1 MKDYVDIILRREKK
15 AIDIE
20 KIYTKVERFIQKEDD
35 SYVMSSKDKAEI
47 DRIIEKGIDRLD
59 YYQTPNGKYKHL
71 SRTSFRKGRF
81 HGNRAGEGFV
91 VVTTKDREGRKIEE
105 KFSMLKENCINAVDG
120 DYVLIDIGGNGEKP
134 KIEKILDRNLGN
146 MAGEVVRIGELL
158 YVKPIDKKKAKIQII
173 LEEEIDE
180 GEIVSVELSKMIES
194 NTYIG
199 KVINIFQHKD
209 APHADQLLEAFKSGM
224 PEGFSKESLEQLKS
238 IPTEVRKEDYE
249 GRYDFTDWEIFSID
263 GSDTKD
269 KDDCVSFKM
278 LPNGNYLLGVHIAD
292 TAYYIPEGS
301 PLDKD
306 VFRKGTS
313 YYFGGI
319 VEPQLPKKISNGICS
334 LNEGVDRLTMSAL
347 MEFDK
352 DGNIVSRSLVP
363 SVIRSRLS
371 MTYDKVNDILNDDIT
386 DYEYA
391 PYYYTLKGMH
401 EFAEILK
408 QKRIE
413 NGAINFD
420 RPELKFT
427 YDENG
432 KAIDVK
438 YRVEDSAE
446 SLIEEFM
453 LAANHNVAEILK
465 EERIATVLRVH
476 LLPSIDR
483 LNSFLGFLKAIGAE
497 FEYDA
502 EEVANNKDLMNLL
515 INHVN
520 KQGSLRNILM
530 TNLIRCMSHASYDSI
545 NYGHYGTGYNIYMHF
560 TSPIRRL
567 GDFTDSRIINEC
579 YFEKDINKKID
590 NMKKW
595 DEKVADYALQ
605 ASKMERVEEDVEKNV
620 GLLDTAVY
628 MSQFVGQEFEGT
640 VICVSNSGLTIQL
653 DNQLEGRVRTRNLD
667 GEYAYNTETYTMLSL
682 EGNDDYYVGDRLR
695 LKLIEADKDTKSV
708 DFSVIEKI
716 KENRIIDK
724 DSNNK
729 VKSKV
734 KNKKT
739 FK

>member
-1 MKDYVDIILRREKK
+1 M
-15 AIDIE
+15 
-20 KIYTKVERFIQKEDD
+20 T
-35 SYVMSSKDKAEI
+35 
-47 DRIIEKGIDRLD
+47 
-59 YYQTPNGKYKHL
+59 
-71 SRTSFRKGRF
+71 
-81 HGNRAGEGFV
+81 
-91 VVTTKDREGRKIEE
+91 
-105 KFSMLKENCINAVDG
+105 
-120 DYVLIDIGGNGEKP
+120 
-134 KIEKILDRNLGN
+134 
-146 MAGEVVRIGELL
+146 
-158 YVKPIDKKKAKIQII
+158 
-173 LEEEIDE
+173 
-180 GEIVSVELSKMIES
+180 ES

-199 KVINIFQHKD
+199 KISAIFQHKD
-209 APHADQLLEAFKSGM
+209 APHGDQLLEAFKSGM
-224 PEGFSKESLEQLKS
+224 PQGFSKDSLEQLKH

-301 PLDKD
+301 PIDKD
-306 VFRKGTS
+306 AFRKGTS

-319 VEPQLPKKISNGICS
+319 VEPQLPRKISNGICS
-334 LNEGVDRLTMSAL
+334 LNEGVDRLTKSIL

-363 SVIRSRLS
+363 SVIRSRLG
-371 MTYDKVNDILNDDIT
+371 MTYEKVNDILNEGIVDT
-386 DYEYA
+386 EYV
-391 PYYYTLKGMH
+391 PYIYTLKCMH

-413 NGAINFD
+413 NGSINFD
-420 RPELKFT
+420 RPELKFK

-432 KAIDVK
+432 KAIDVE

-453 LAANHNVAEILK
+453 LAANHNVAEMLE

-476 LLPSIDR
+476 GLPSIDR
-483 LNSFLGFLKAIGAE
+483 INDFLDFLKAIGAE

-502 EEVANNKDLMNLL
+502 EEVANDKDLMNLL

-520 KQGSLRNILM
+520 NQGSLRNMLM

-545 NYGHYGTGYNIYMHF
+545 NYGHYGTGFNIYMHF

-567 GDFTDSRIINEC
+567 GDYTDSRIIDEC
-579 YFEKDINKKID
+579 YFEKDINKKIS

-595 DEKVADYALQ
+595 DEKIADYALQ

-620 GLLDTAVY
+620 GLLDTSVY
-628 MSQFVGQEFEGT
+628 MSQFIGQEFEGT
-640 VICVSNSGLTIQL
+640 VICVSNNGLTIQL
-653 DNQLEGRVRTRNLD
+653 DNQLEGRVRTRNMD
-667 GEYAYNTETYTMLSL
+667 GEYVYNSETYTMLSL
-682 EGNDDYYVGDRLR
+682 DGKDDYYVGDRLR

-724 DSNNK
+724 NSNDK
-729 VKSKV
+729 VKYKAR
-734 KNKKT
+734 NKKT